1 LHRGDQPLL
10 QSTTISIIEDKLQ
23 EILMIELSQ
32 LHILLVKEQSMKR
45 CSADSFDK
53 LQRLHMEGI

>member
-10 QSTTISIIEDKLQ
+10 QSTTISIIEEKLQ
-23 EILMIELSQ
+23 GILMIELSQ
-32 LHILLVKEQSMKR
+32 LQILLAKEKSMKR

-53 LQRLHMEGI
+53 LQRLHREGI